1 MRPEVRQT
9 IEAVK
14 KLLIDSNASVT
25 VRQVAGELHL
35 DASAVSRRV
44 AVARKL
50 GYLKNEETRRGMPAR
65 LVIGDKMPDDSEVL
79 PHPDRLRERVHACT
93 TDRGDKHKY
102 NSPESMVELLL

>member
-1 MRPEVRQT
+1 MRQT

-35 DASAVSRRV
+35 DTSAASRRV

-65 LVIGDKMPDDSEVL
+65 LVIGDKMPDDTEVL
-79 PHPDRLRERVHACT
+79 PHPDRLGERVHACT
-93 TDRGDKHKY
+93 CDRGDTQKN
-102 NSPESMVELLL
+102 NSSESMVEVLL